1 MLQDKI
7 EKLKIL
13 IQTSAILNDAERAE
27 WLTLLGLMN
36 DKQILELERILAS
49 SQPVGTKSA
58 PAPVKPAAAAQQV
71 QPAAPSHL
79 PHLGHIMN
87 LPLTPDGKPA
97 AQNFKHDDLAAK
109 PVEKKPAMPLPQ
121 TGSKPAG
128 AFLSKLRNILDE
140 KELPAGKAE
149 KNMLPAHGTPDKPVQ
164 QAAPVRQPAPV
175 KPAAPAKIAP
185 QPAPKPLVP
194 PVIVKPPVIPKTKF
208 QPPAASELHPEDQTR
223 QGILESIKKHLEE
236 KGQPDNIYIEE
247 EHNFK
252 NDWKVQGLEDLSQ
265 ISIQTIENNDAAI
278 MAQKIKS
285 LLRKHNYHE
294 ILFSLE
300 KSQAYKSYL
309 ETGTELLRKQTD
321 FEHVEGGPLNSHF
334 NREQFERFADLLRL
348 IQAA

>member
-1 MLQDKI
+1 MLQEKI

-36 DKQILELERILAS
+36 DKQLLELERILTA
-49 SQPVGTKSA
+49 SQPDAVHTV
-58 PAPVKPAAAAQQV
+58 PAVKPAVPAQSDK
-71 QPAAPSHL
+71 PASPGHL
-79 PHLGHIMN
+79 PQLSHIMN

-97 AQNFKHDDLAAK
+97 AQNFKHNDLLAK
-109 PVEKKPAMPLPQ
+109 PAEKKPSMLV
-121 TGSKPAG
+121 SKPAPKQPG
-128 AFLSKLRNILDE
+128 AFLSKLRHIVDE
-140 KELPAGKAE
+140 KELPAGKSE

-185 QPAPKPLVP
+185 QQAPKPLVP
-194 PVIVKPPVIPKTKF
+194 PVIVKPPVISKTKH
-208 QPPAASELHPEDQTR
+208 QAPAASELRPEDQTR

-247 EHNFK
+247 DRTFK
-252 NDWKVQGLEDLSQ
+252 NDWKVKGLEDLAQ
-265 ISIQTIENNDAAI
+265 MSIQTLENNDAGI
-278 MAQKIKS
+278 MAQKIKD
-285 LLRKHNYHE
+285 LLHKHNYHE

-309 ETGTELLRKQTD
+309 ETGTELLRRQTD
-321 FEHVEGGPLNSHF
+321 FEHMPESALNSRF
-334 NREQFERFADLLRL
+334 NREQFERFADLLRF